1 VQVFLQLWG
10 GVFYTLNK
18 ILFSYSE
25 HIKARGDE
33 VEFRRWRV
41 ASWVV
46 YIVGLPAWV
55 ILLAGNRAWIA
66 AGVESFGFLS
76 MLLGLVIAYRGKG
89 GGYPKWLDVTA
100 RLCIPLGFLYSLY
113 DFGGLNTVNQWLEI
127 GLVVGF
133 LVGTY
138 LLAKERSVGYLWY
151 VLMHVSAGGLM
162 WSQGLLWLCAQQV
175 LSLAF
180 IVDAYKIASGQKK
193 KETGS
198 ESKIDGGS
206 TLSEG

>member
-1 VQVFLQLWG
+1 MQVFLQLWG

-25 HIKARGDE
+25 HTKVRGDE
-33 VEFRRWRV
+33 VGFKRWRV
-41 ASWVV
+41 ASWAV

-66 AGVESFGFLS
+66 AGVEACGFLS
-76 MLLGLVIAYRGKG
+76 MLLGLVTANRGKG
-89 GGYPKWLDVTA
+89 GGSPRWLDVAA
-100 RLCIPLGFLYSLY
+100 RFCIPLGFFYSLY

-162 WSQGLLWLCAQQV
+162 WNQGLLWLCAQQL

-193 KETGS
+193 KG
-198 ESKIDGGS
+198 DGK
-206 TLSEG
+206 

>member
-1 VQVFLQLWG
+1 MQVFLQLWG

-18 ILFSYSE
+18 IFFSYSE
-25 HIKARGDE
+25 HTKARGDE
-33 VEFRRWRV
+33 VGFQRWRI
-41 ASWVV
+41 ASWAV

-76 MLLGLVIAYRGKG
+76 MLLGLVIAYRGKAG
-89 GGYPKWLDVTA
+89 GSPWWLDVTA
-100 RLCIPLGFLYSLY
+100 RLCIPLGFFYSLY

-151 VLMHVSAGGLM
+151 VLMHISAGGLM
-162 WSQGLLWLCAQQV
+162 WLQGYYWLCGQQA
-175 LSLAF
+175 LSLIF
-180 IVDAYKIASGQKK
+180 IGDAYLVATRQK
-193 KETGS
+193 E
-198 ESKIDGGS
+198 IGGRK
-206 TLSEG
+206 